1 LNSRAHEPMPV
12 GWSRRVL
19 GDVADINPESLSA
32 STPPDSLFDYIDLSS
47 VERGR
52 IHWDM
57 VRTEAFRSAP
67 SRARRVV
74 KSGDVL
80 LGTVRPTLKSHGFV
94 TPPRSLPLVAS
105 TGFSVIRARP
115 SESWPRFLFHTI
127 LGEAVSQAARRMEVG
142 SNYPAVNESDVRL
155 FPILCPPV
163 PEQRQ
168 IAAILDTVD
177 DAIRK
182 TEGIIDKLKQIEHG
196 LLHDVLTRGVDEC
209 GELRPSP
216 EDAPDLYK
224 ESPLGTVPE
233 GWAIGPFS
241 AYASPRR
248 PFLKTGPF
256 GTSLKGE
263 HWVDSGV
270 PVITIG
276 ALGEGSF
283 THSELLHVSE
293 RTAKSLSA
301 YVVEEGD
308 IVFSRVADVG
318 RSVVVSAGESGW
330 IMSSNLMWISLDSAK
345 VRPHYVWLNLSANS
359 TVRAQVRRFVNAGGR
374 EVANGAVLR
383 SLVLAWPD
391 HAEQERIVQAAS
403 ALSARVRS
411 EEGALAKFRATR
423 RGLADDLL
431 TGRARVKVPEE
442 ATQ

>member
-1 LNSRAHEPMPV
+1 M
-12 GWSRRVL
+12 
-19 GDVADINPESLSA
+19 
-32 STPPDSLFDYIDLSS
+32 
-47 VERGR
+47 
-52 IHWDM
+52 
-57 VRTEAFRSAP
+57 
-67 SRARRVV
+67 
-74 KSGDVL
+74 
-80 LGTVRPTLKSHGFV
+80 
-94 TPPRSLPLVAS
+94 
-105 TGFSVIRARP
+105 
-115 SESWPRFLFHTI
+115 
-127 LGEAVSQAARRMEVG
+127 
-142 SNYPAVNESDVRL
+142 
-155 FPILCPPV
+155 
-163 PEQRQ
+163 
-168 IAAILDTVD
+168 
-177 DAIRK
+177 
-182 TEGIIDKLKQIEHG
+182 
-196 LLHDVLTRGVDEC
+196 
-209 GELRPSP
+209 
-216 EDAPDLYK
+216 
-224 ESPLGTVPE
+224 
-233 GWAIGPFS
+233 
-241 AYASPRR
+241 
-248 PFLKTGPF
+248 
-256 GTSLKGE
+256 
-263 HWVDSGV
+263 
-270 PVITIG
+270 
-276 ALGEGSF
+276 
-283 THSELLHVSE
+283 HVSE